1 MDFGALMAKMTG
13 AASAGDGAAVA
24 ECFTPDGTYH
34 DVFYGAFT
42 GADAIQD
49 MIENYFHR
57 DAANFRWDLHDP
69 VDDGETGYVRYVF
82 SYDSKLPEAGG
93 KRALFEGIGVVRLK
107 NGLIA
112 HYSEVANTAPGLL
125 MMGFAPERM
134 AKIMARQG
142 DELKGR
148 DEAAGHI
155 PD

>member
-13 AASAGDGAAVA
+13 AAVSGDGAAVA
-24 ECFTPDGTYH
+24 ECFAPNGTYH
-34 DVFYGAFT
+34 DAFYGAFT
-42 GADAIQD
+42 GHEAIRD

-57 DAANFRWDLHDP
+57 DAASFRWDLHDP
-69 VDDGETGYVRYVF
+69 VSDGRVGYVRYVF

-93 KRALFEGIGVVRLK
+93 KRALFEGIAVVRLRE
-107 NGLIA
+107 GSIE

-125 MMGFAPERM
+125 MMGFAPERV

-142 DELKGR
+142 DELRGR
-148 DEAAGHI
+148 DEEVGHI